1 MYRNVFLASD
11 TTTDDY
17 RFSSFR
23 SLSIVCFQRQP
34 IKKAPYIPT
43 ERHFTGYLQFTIYNF
58 QNALSTAPRS
68 SIQNPTAPSGALSHQ
83 SHSAGRFLLFA
94 SVEMTMWRPP
104 RSQSRSRSPSRY
116 VKIKTIITYVSGRKE
131 EILWTNLHSP
141 FSANTAASYHPV
153 PTRAAYAI
161 SAYIS

>member
-1 MYRNVFLASD
+1 MTILSQPL
-11 TTTDDY
+11 
-17 RFSSFR
+17 
-23 SLSIVCFQRQP
+23 SLI
-34 IKKAPYIPT
+34 
-43 ERHFTGYLQFTIYNF
+43 IYTSPF
-58 QNALSTAPRS
+58 KIFHLQNALSTAPRS
-68 SIQNPTAPSGALSHQ
+68 SIQTPTAPSGALSHQ